1 MKYIVLLSML
11 LTSLS
16 LIGCKEKRVRYFKY
30 EIVSNESICSLKPK
44 EFLDSKDFSM
54 FDTFFRDMDGNPND
68 ELSETIYRESLKNLS
83 NTSSKYIFCFSK
95 SSLKSDFL
103 ETYIQVELQ
112 RGKTFRQYEFKNYFC
127 IKNNNLINFIEKEE
141 NIEVCE

>member
-1 MKYIVLLSML
+1 MKYIVFLSILLASF
-11 LTSLS
+11 SI
-16 LIGCKEKRVRYFKY
+16 IGCKEKRVRY
-30 EIVSNESICSLKPK
+30 CSLKPK
-44 EFLDSKDFSM
+44 EIFESKEFSM

-83 NTSSKYIFCFSK
+83 NTSSKYIFCFPK

-112 RGKTFRQYEFKNYFC
+112 RGKTFRQYEFKNY
-127 IKNNNLINFIEKEE
+127 
-141 NIEVCE
+141 CE